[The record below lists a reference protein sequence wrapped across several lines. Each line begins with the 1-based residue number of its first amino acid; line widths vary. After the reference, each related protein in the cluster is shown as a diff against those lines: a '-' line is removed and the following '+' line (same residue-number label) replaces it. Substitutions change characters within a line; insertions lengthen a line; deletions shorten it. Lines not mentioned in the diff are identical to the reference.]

1 MSSFAAIVPLHGSSR
16 DPSLVADLHAALRCS
31 DWSSHSIWEGDGIT
45 LLRAAPSI
53 GEKPAPLTASTAEWV
68 VMFDGR
74 LDSRKELLRELRSQG
89 QEAQPTSQDSTL
101 VAEAFAAWGERAPEH
116 FIGEFSLVAWECRT
130 RETIQVR
137 DRSGVRPLFHAR
149 SRETLLI
156 SNDLSLLLAVGGL
169 SAPLHAPA
177 IADFLLFSGNQDL
190 SRTSYRSIHRVPPAH
205 WLRVNRAGDTQ
216 VHRYWALPQPE
227 TPRTISSKNAVEEF
241 RVLFQEAVNDRVSG
255 EQVAIS
261 LSGGLDSTSV
271 AAAAVREHPQQ
282 IHSVTAGPARAAVDD
297 EASYAREAARSLGI
311 PWELAPSDDYSL
323 FERWSDP
330 HCRGLE
336 PTDTPLRAAFVDLM
350 HLLAAK
356 GRLLL
361 TGLAGDSVLYSSH
374 QYFVRLL
381 RSGRVLRALTEASSY
396 AITRR
401 RWPPLLFRSQALRA
415 LGLRSDQQ
423 AFPSWIREDFARE
436 HDLRRRWAEFWS
448 WREKSLHPWR
458 PEAALFTQ
466 QAMWPNTFES
476 YNSAWTGASL
486 DLSVPFMDTRLVEFL
501 FSLPPMPHFADKD
514 LLRQAVKGW
523 LPDRVRLRAKTPLVF
538 DPVQQL
544 LQNEPAERWQSRMAL
559 LDSYVEPRILQSAF
573 ERGSRTG
580 LRSQQEIAA
589 RCLAEWLSFR

>member
-1 MSSFAAIVPLHGSSR
+1 MNSFAAMVPLHGSPQ
-16 DPSLVADLHAALRCS
+16 DPSLVAAVRAALG
-31 DWSSHSIWEGDGIT
+31 SSRWGAGSIWEGDGIA
-45 LLRAAPSI
+45 LMRAGASG
-53 GEKPAPLTASTAEWV
+53 GEKTDPPFAIAARWV

-74 LDSRKELLRELRSQG
+74 LDGREDLSRELRSHG
-89 QEAQPTSQDSTL
+89 QDVPTTSDDSAL
-101 VAEAFAAWGERAPEH
+101 VAQAFAAWGERAPEH
-116 FIGEFSLVAWECRT
+116 FIGEFSLIAWERRK

-137 DRSGVRPLFHAR
+137 DRFGVRPLFHAR

-169 SAPLHAPA
+169 SAQLHAPA

-216 VHRYWALPQPE
+216 VHRYWSLPQPE
-227 TPRTISSKNAVEEF
+227 TPRTISPKNAVEEF
-241 RVLFQEAVNDRVSG
+241 RVLFQEAVSDRVSG

-271 AAAAVREHPQQ
+271 AAAAVRGQPLQ
-282 IHSVTAGPARAAVDD
+282 IHSVTAGPERVPVDD
-297 EASYAREAARSLGI
+297 EASYASEAARSLGI
-311 PWELAPSDDYSL
+311 PWKLAPSDGYSL

-350 HLLAAK
+350 HLLAAQ
-356 GRLLL
+356 GRVLL

-374 QYFVRLL
+374 QYFARLL

-476 YNSAWTGASL
+476 YDSAWTGASL
-486 DLSVPFMDTRLVEFL
+486 ELSVPFMDTRLVQFL

-523 LPDRVRLRAKTPLVF
+523 LPDRVRLRAKTPLAV

-544 LQNEPAERWQSRMAL
+544 LRNEPPERWQSRMAL

-589 RCLAEWLSFR
+589 RCFAEWLSFR